1 MREQM
6 DKKHNVRMR
15 IFGRMHAPLPDNAIS
30 AEQAGP
36 SNCFGTL
43 YVVATPIG
51 NLEDITLRALRIMK
65 ESSLIAAEDT
75 RHTRALLEKYGISTP
90 LTSLYDQ
97 IERDK
102 APLIIGRLL
111 KGNDVAYVSDA
122 GTPGISD
129 PGFILVREAI
139 SAGIKV
145 SPIPGASALLA
156 ALCTS
161 GLPIEPFVFL
171 GFLPSRRSQRRKL
184 LQKMRAEEKTAI
196 IYESPLRL
204 VDLLNDIAEI
214 WGDRQVVV
222 SRELTKVYEEFIRG
236 SAKEA
241 LLALKGRTIKGEIT
255 LVVAGSSREKT
266 AVTDEAIVLRA
277 GELVGNDK
285 KLTLRDVVDL
295 IAKETE
301 APRRRVYQLL
311 VR

>member
-1 MREQM
+1 MRKKM
-6 DKKHNVRMR
+6 DKNHKVRMK
-15 IFGRMHAPLPDNAIS
+15 ISGKTHAPLPDNAAS
-30 AEQAGP
+30 AEREGS

-102 APLIIGRLL
+102 APLIIDMLL
-111 KGNDVAYVSDA
+111 KGKDVAYVSDA

-156 ALCTS
+156 ALCAS
-161 GLPIEPFVFL
+161 GLPLEPFVFL

-196 IYESPLRL
+196 LYESPLRL

-214 WGDRQVVV
+214 WGNRQVVV
-222 SRELTKVYEEFIRG
+222 CRELTKVYEEFIRG

-241 LLALKGRTIKGEIT
+241 LLALRGRTIKGEIT
-255 LVVAGSSREKT
+255 LVVAGLPREKA

-277 GELVGNDK
+277 GELVGNDQ

-301 APRRRVYQLL
+301 VPRRRVYQLL